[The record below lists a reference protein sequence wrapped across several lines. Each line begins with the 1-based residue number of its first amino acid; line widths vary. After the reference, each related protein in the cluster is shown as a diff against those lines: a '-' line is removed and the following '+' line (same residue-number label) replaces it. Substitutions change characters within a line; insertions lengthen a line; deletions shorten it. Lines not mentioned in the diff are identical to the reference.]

1 MRMQKLILPIT
12 IMAAFIIG
20 ANGCS
25 SVNTRLK
32 GNQSGVYPGVKAG
45 TEAYKKADGIT
56 ENSLTIVD
64 LPLSFALDTV
74 LLPFDLLGIT
84 SKGKKAEESAAPA
97 PAPKPAPKP

>member
-1 MRMQKLILPIT
+1 MKKSLLSIT

-20 ANGCS
+20 STSCS
-25 SVNTRLK
+25 SIDARKK
-32 GNQSGVYPGVKAG
+32 GSQSGVYPGVKAG

-84 SKGKKAEESAAPA
+84 SKGKEAEKPAAPA
-97 PAPKPAPKP
+97 KKQ